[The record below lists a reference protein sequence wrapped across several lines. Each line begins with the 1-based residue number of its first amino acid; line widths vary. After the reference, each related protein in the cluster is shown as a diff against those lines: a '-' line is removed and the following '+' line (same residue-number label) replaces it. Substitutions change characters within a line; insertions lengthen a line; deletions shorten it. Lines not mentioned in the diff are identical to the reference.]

1 MMSGFIFALVGVIS
15 IAYAFSVKKSEKR
28 QKKLLEFLKKN
39 DNGEIIFG
47 SKKFKSEQGYF
58 TYQFYSYFNSGIFAL
73 IYGFAV
79 STFNVYS
86 KGIWVFASLLILIY
100 INQLIYKKYKDM

>member
-15 IAYAFSVKKSEKR
+15 IAYAFSVKKSER
-28 QKKLLEFLKKN
+28 RRKKLLEVLKRN
-39 DNGEIIFG
+39 DDGEIVFG

-58 TYQFYSYFNSGIFAL
+58 SYQFYSYLNSGIFAL

-79 STFNVYS
+79 NSFDLYKRGS
-86 KGIWVFASLLILIY
+86 WVFVSFAILIY
-100 INQLIYKKYKDM
+100 INHLIYKKFASR